1 MLDTITRSAS
11 PTAASHA
18 AKTRRIMGNI
28 NDKVKCEFRTNRVL
42 RMNIDNIIPS
52 KHKRD
57 DIRWDR

>member
-1 MLDTITRSAS
+1 MTKRAS

-18 AKTRRIMGNI
+18 ANTRRITGRI
-28 NDKVKCEFRTNRVL
+28 KDKKLWKFKTVKVI